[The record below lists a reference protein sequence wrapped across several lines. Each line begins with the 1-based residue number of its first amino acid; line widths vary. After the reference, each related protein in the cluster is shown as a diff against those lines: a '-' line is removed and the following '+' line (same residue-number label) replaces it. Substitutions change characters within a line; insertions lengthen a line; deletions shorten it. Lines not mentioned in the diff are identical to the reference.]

1 MTGRKVVVI
10 GGGFGGVAAARTA
23 RAMLGLEHEVL
34 LLDRNRR
41 TYLCGSFPQLIVGER
56 QAAKVS
62 RSLGS
67 LANRGVRH
75 LQTEVEAID
84 TDART
89 VTSSAGTLDYDYLV
103 LAPGAAYD
111 WDAVPGASSAY
122 SFYDLASARRLRR
135 KLLNFRMGRVLIAVA
150 SVPYKCPPAPFE
162 AAMTLEWDFQRRGVR
177 GDVDIHV
184 FTPEPM
190 PLAVAGPQAAA
201 RLTRDMERR
210 GIQVHTGAAVVEVA
224 ADGRQASFS
233 DGQALD
239 ADLVITVPTHR
250 APRLVEAAGLVG
262 PSGWVHVTAET
273 LASDRTGVYAI
284 GDVNNVPMANG
295 RGLPKAGV
303 FASSEGETVG
313 HNIAAA
319 VLGEEPKPFSGVGH
333 CFVAY
338 GGARVGIVRGEFLA
352 SGKPKV
358 SFQPPSARGHR
369 AKERFERD
377 WRRFRL

>member
-1 MTGRKVVVI
+1 MAGKKIAVV

-23 RAMLGLEHEVL
+23 RAMLGLEHDVL
-34 LLDRNRR
+34 LIDRNKR
-41 TYLCGSFPQLIVGER
+41 TYLCGSFPLLIIGER
-56 QAAKVS
+56 EASKVS

-67 LANRGVRH
+67 LAKRGVRH
-75 LQTEVEAID
+75 VQTEVEAID

-89 VTSSAGTLDYDYLV
+89 VRSSEGTLDYDFLV

-111 WDAVPGASSAY
+111 WDAVPGASEAY

-135 KLLNFRMGRVLIAVA
+135 KLATFRKGRVLIAIS

-177 GDVDIHV
+177 SDIDMHV

-190 PLAVAGPQAAA
+190 PLAVAGPDAGA

-210 GIQVHTGAAVVEVA
+210 GIQVHTGAGVTEVA
-224 ADGRQASFS
+224 TDGRQAAFS
-233 DGQALD
+233 DGQSLD
-239 ADLVITVPTHR
+239 ADLVITIPTHR
-250 APRLVEAAGLVG
+250 APELMEEAGLLG
-262 PSGWVHVTAET
+262 PSGWVHVTPET
-273 LASDRTGVYAI
+273 LEADRPGIYAI

-319 VLGEEPKPFSGVGH
+319 ILGEEPRRFSGVGH

-338 GGARVGIVRGEFLA
+338 GGTKGGMIRGEFLA
-352 SGKPKV
+352 GGKPNV
-358 SFQPPSARGHR
+358 TFQPPSARGYR

-377 WRRFRL
+377 WRRFRV